1 VGDENG
7 IRHQFETERLT
18 IRLADADD
26 AADLIAYD
34 RRNAAHLA
42 PWEPRRNPALA
53 YDLEWRRT
61 MLAQRRAEAEADR
74 GYFYLAR
81 MRAEEDAGTMV
92 EDAGPIVASV
102 NLSNVVRGVFQAC
115 HLGYSV
121 AAAHEGRGIAFE
133 AVGAVVRFAFAEL
146 RLHRVMANYQP
157 TNERSAKLLRRLGF
171 TAEGYARDYLYIN
184 GAWRDHVLT
193 SLSNPDWVPAD
204 HIRQ

>member
-1 VGDENG
+1 MNDDDSGADRAAA
-7 IRHQFETERLT
+7 RHVFETERLT

-42 PWEPRRNPALA
+42 PWEPRRDPALA
-53 YDLEWRRT
+53 YDLARRRT
-61 MLAQRRAEAEADR
+61 ALAQRRADARADR
-74 GYFYLAR
+74 GYGFLAR
-81 MRAEEDAGTMV
+81 IREGGD
-92 EDAGPIVASV
+92 IVASV

-121 AAAHEGRGIAFE
+121 DAAHEGKGIAFE
-133 AVGAVVRFAFAEL
+133 AVGAVVRFAFDEL

-157 TNERSAKLLRRLGF
+157 VNERSAKLLRRLGF
-171 TAEGYARDYLYIN
+171 VPEGYARDYLSIN

-193 SLSNPDWVPAD
+193 ALVDPRRTPEG
-204 HIRQ
+204 